1 MIGIAIDV
9 SARHRSEERLAHLA
23 FHDPLTGLP
32 NRARVE
38 EELGRELARARRDR
52 STVGALFID
61 LDQFKLVN
69 DSLGHA
75 AGDRVLVEVAER
87 IRAVTRDSDL
97 LARLG
102 GDEFML
108 LCPGISDAAAAATA
122 GRILAAIDP
131 TLVVDG
137 AEFQI
142 GASIG
147 IALGPRD
154 GDAADELLKHADAAM
169 YQAKRAGRDAY
180 AHYSDDAGATRRRL
194 TLNARLRRALDE
206 EHFVLHYQP
215 VHELSSG
222 TIRGVEAL
230 LRWQD
235 PDSGLVPPGDFL
247 PHAEESGLIVRI
259 GEWVLDTA
267 CRQAAAWEAVGLM
280 PRMAFNASPRELCD
294 DRYVD
299 RVAAAIEH
307 HGLTPGRMLIEVS
320 ESAIHEFDRAH
331 DVIVGLNQL
340 GVVLALDDFG
350 TEHSSLSRLRELPV
364 QVLKVDRSFLS
375 GAPDD
380 TAGAAIV
387 RAIAMLGSGLGMDV
401 VAEGIET
408 EEQLRFAV
416 AAGCGFG
423 QGYLFARPLPAEQV
437 TPLLTSGLV
446 RSRRADR
453 ALARSPAASP
463 R

>member
-1 MIGIAIDV
+1 M
-9 SARHRSEERLAHLA
+9 
-23 FHDPLTGLP
+23 
-32 NRARVE
+32 
-38 EELGRELARARRDR
+38 RDR
-52 STVGALFID
+52 STVGALYID

-154 GDAADELLKHADAAM
+154 GDTADELLKHADAAM

-180 AHYSDDAGATRRRL
+180 ALYSDDAGDDPPQAHAERQAAPCARRGALRPALPAGARARRRHDPRRRGAAAL
-194 TLNARLRRALDE
+194 AGPRQRSGAARR
-206 EHFVLHYQP
+206 
-215 VHELSSG
+215 
-222 TIRGVEAL
+222 
-230 LRWQD
+230 
-235 PDSGLVPPGDFL
+235 L
-247 PHAEESGLIVRI
+247 PAHAEESGLIVRI

-267 CRQAAAWEAVGLM
+267 CRQAAEWEAAGLM

-299 RVAAAIEH
+299 RVAAALER
-307 HGLTPGRMLIEVS
+307 HGLAPGRMLIEVS
-320 ESAIHEFDRAH
+320 ESAMHEFDRAH
-331 DVIVGLNQL
+331 DVIVGLNEL

-375 GAPDD
+375 GAPHDP
-380 TAGAAIV
+380 AGAAIV

-437 TPLLTSGLV
+437 SAVAHIRSGAVTPSRPSARAITRCVATLSASRNDSSASGSAPTTWQ
-446 RSRRADR
+446 SR
-453 ALARSPAASP
+453 
-463 R
+463 

>member
-1 MIGIAIDV
+1 MAGESFESCVQLGESSYDCSWRGLADGSMIGIAIDV
-9 SARHRSEERLAHLA
+9 SARRRSEERLAHLA

-32 NRARVE
+32 NRATVE
-38 EELGRELARARRDR
+38 EQLGRELARAARDR
-52 STVGALFID
+52 STVAALYID

-154 GDAADELLKHADAAM
+154 GDTADELLKHADAAM

-180 AHYSDDAGATRRRL
+180 ALYSDDAGATRRRL

-206 EHFVLHYQP
+206 EQFVLHYQP
-215 VHELSSG
+215 VHELAG
-222 TIRGVEAL
+222 GAIRGVEAL

-235 PDSGLVPPGDFL
+235 PDGGLVPPGDFL

-259 GEWVLDTA
+259 GEWVLETA
-267 CRQAAAWEAVGLM
+267 CRQAAEWEAAGLM

-299 RVAAAIEH
+299 RVAAALER
-307 HGLTPGRMLIEVS
+307 HGLAPGR
-320 ESAIHEFDRAH
+320 
-331 DVIVGLNQL
+331 
-340 GVVLALDDFG
+340 
-350 TEHSSLSRLRELPV
+350 
-364 QVLKVDRSFLS
+364 
-375 GAPDD
+375 
-380 TAGAAIV
+380 
-387 RAIAMLGSGLGMDV
+387 
-401 VAEGIET
+401 
-408 EEQLRFAV
+408 
-416 AAGCGFG
+416 C
-423 QGYLFARPLPAEQV
+423 
-437 TPLLTSGLV
+437 
-446 RSRRADR
+446 
-453 ALARSPAASP
+453 
-463 R
+463 